1 MTIRNPME
9 WIVDEVAHVGHAV
22 ETASHVAHPA
32 DEDVNAGHP
41 TIKRIRPADLWDAL
55 TKGFDDFKE
64 NRTDVVFLCFLY
76 PVLGLLFARLASGS
90 GMLQLVFPLA
100 AGFALL
106 GPVVG
111 VGLYEM
117 SRLREQGLESG
128 WAAAFRVVHA
138 PSFGAIVLL
147 GLVLAAIFVIWMATA
162 QEIYLATL
170 GPYAPESIASFVRD
184 VTTTKLGW
192 MMIGLG
198 MGVGFFFALLVLV
211 ISVVSFPMMLD
222 RHVGIAVAV
231 WTSLRVVAANPVP
244 IALWGMIAA
253 AGLVIGSIPL
263 FFGLVVVLPVLGHGT
278 WHLYR
283 KVVSY

>member
-22 ETASHVAHPA
+22 ETASHVVHPA
-32 DEDVNAGHP
+32 DEDVRAGQP
-41 TIKRIRPADLWDAL
+41 RITRIRPADLWEVL
-55 TKGFDDFKE
+55 VKGFDDFKE
-64 NRTDVVFLCFLY
+64 NRTDVVVLCFLY

-90 GMLQLVFPLA
+90 GMLHLVFPLA
-100 AGFALL
+100 SGFALL

-117 SRLREQGLESG
+117 SRLREQGLEGG

-170 GPYAPESIASFVRD
+170 GPYAPESIASDR
-184 VTTTKLGW
+184 K
-192 MMIGLG
+192 
-198 MGVGFFFALLVLV
+198 
-211 ISVVSFPMMLD
+211 SVV
-222 RHVGIAVAV
+222 
-231 WTSLRVVAANPVP
+231 
-244 IALWGMIAA
+244 
-253 AGLVIGSIPL
+253 
-263 FFGLVVVLPVLGHGT
+263 
-278 WHLYR
+278 
-283 KVVSY
+283 

>member
-117 SRLREQGLESG
+117 SRQRELGKSVS
-128 WAAAFRVVHA
+128 WADAFNVVQSPA
-138 PSFGAIVLL
+138 FGSIIVL
-147 GLVLAAIFVIWMATA
+147 GL
-162 QEIYLATL
+162 
-170 GPYAPESIASFVRD
+170 
-184 VTTTKLGW
+184 
-192 MMIGLG
+192 
-198 MGVGFFFALLVLV
+198 ALL
-211 ISVVSFPMMLD
+211 
-222 RHVGIAVAV
+222 AVFLM
-231 WTSLRVVAANPVP
+231 WLVAAN
-244 IALWGMIAA
+244 
-253 AGLVIGSIPL
+253 SIYMKFLGPE
-263 FFGLVVVLPVLGHGT
+263 LPSSASSSADPT
-278 WHLYR
+278 P
-283 KVVSY
+283 SMP